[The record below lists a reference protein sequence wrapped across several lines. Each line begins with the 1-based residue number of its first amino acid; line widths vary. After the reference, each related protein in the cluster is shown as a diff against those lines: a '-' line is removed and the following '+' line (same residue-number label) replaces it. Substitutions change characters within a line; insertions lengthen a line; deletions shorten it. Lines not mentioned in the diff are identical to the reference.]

1 MDTLK
6 KVCLVL
12 IIIGAINWAFVG
24 LFNIDLVASLFGGS
38 DNIIA
43 KIIYIIIGIV
53 ALVLIIIIGWWI
65 STSNNFRRTEVKI
78 NEAESGIDVALTKRY
93 TYKDARYYSCIC
105 KARNRCNSR
114 HNRKTPD
121 EFYAGPLTVQ

>member
-43 KIIYIIIGIV
+43 KIIYIIIMQR
-53 ALVLIIIIGWWI
+53 L
-65 STSNNFRRTEVKI
+65 
-78 NEAESGIDVALTKRY
+78 
-93 TYKDARYYSCIC
+93 
-105 KARNRCNSR
+105 
-114 HNRKTPD
+114 
-121 EFYAGPLTVQ
+121 